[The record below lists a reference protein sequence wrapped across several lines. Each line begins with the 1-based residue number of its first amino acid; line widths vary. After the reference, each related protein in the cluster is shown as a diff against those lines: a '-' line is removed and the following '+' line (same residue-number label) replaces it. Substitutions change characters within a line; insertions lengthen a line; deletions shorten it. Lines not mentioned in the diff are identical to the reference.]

1 MIFSCVGYEDLAPSK
16 VVLDDGILS
25 GNVMK
30 DGKFVMSVCE
40 CLDRDWQ
47 FTDLYAIPRPD
58 VQPGTYILS
67 VQSHDH
73 TFDSVSC
80 LPRPIQQTTNI

>member
-40 CLDRDWQ
+40 CLDRDYGNSLTYMQ
-47 FTDLYAIPRPD
+47 YPDL
-58 VQPGTYILS
+58 TYNLGHIS
-67 VQSHDH
+67 SQSSLMITHL
-73 TFDSVSC
+73 T
-80 LPRPIQQTTNI
+80 P